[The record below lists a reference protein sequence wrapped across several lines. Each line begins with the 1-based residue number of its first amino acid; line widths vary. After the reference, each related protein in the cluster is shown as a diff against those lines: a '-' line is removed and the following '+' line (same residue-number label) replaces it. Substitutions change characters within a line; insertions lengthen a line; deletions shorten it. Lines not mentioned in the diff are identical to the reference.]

1 MLFVW
6 GCMIVSDLIRLI
18 VDNGIAVVVTAYFI
32 IKDYKFN
39 NQLVSTLQSIKDYM
53 REREDKGGKK

>member
-1 MLFVW
+1 M
-6 GCMIVSDLIRLI
+6 SDLIRLI

-39 NQLVSTLQSIKDYM
+39 NQLVATLQNIKDYM
-53 REREDKGGKK
+53 HDENTKGKGGNDRLT

>member
-1 MLFVW
+1 MT
-6 GCMIVSDLIRLI
+6 DLIRLI

-39 NQLVSTLQSIKDYM
+39 NQLVATLQSIKDYM
-53 REREDKGGKK
+53 HEETPKSKSSK

>member
-1 MLFVW
+1 MT
-6 GCMIVSDLIRLI
+6 MTDLIRLI

-39 NQLVSTLQSIKDYM
+39 NQLVATLQSIKDYM
-53 REREDKGGKK
+53 HDENAKGKGGK

>member
-1 MLFVW
+1 
-6 GCMIVSDLIRLI
+6 MIVTDLIRLI

-39 NQLVSTLQSIKDYM
+39 NQLVATLQSIKDYM
-53 REREDKGGKK
+53 HDKDEPTKKK

>member
-1 MLFVW
+1 MT
-6 GCMIVSDLIRLI
+6 DLIRLI

-53 REREDKGGKK
+53 HDENSKGKSGK

>member
-1 MLFVW
+1 M
-6 GCMIVSDLIRLI
+6 SDLIRLI

-53 REREDKGGKK
+53 YEREDKGGKK

>member
-1 MLFVW
+1 M
-6 GCMIVSDLIRLI
+6 SDLIRLI

>member
-1 MLFVW
+1 MSVT
-6 GCMIVSDLIRLI
+6 DLVHMI

-39 NQLVSTLQSIKDYM
+39 NQLVTTLQSIKDYM
-53 REREDKGGKK
+53 RDKEDKSGKK

>member
-1 MLFVW
+1 M
-6 GCMIVSDLIRLI
+6 SDLIRLI

-53 REREDKGGKK
+53 HEREDKGGKK